1 MSYVLIGQVRGWPPL
16 TEGIAFGTMSLFEL
30 LDQPLMYIIDGMED
44 VQTILNSFN
53 RIQEYLVSAETP
65 SYRLLEASSQPE
77 SSSSST
83 TVAENAS
90 EKSLKDTDAVIT
102 TEEVVLK
109 SDVLVSLTS
118 ASARYAEDAKPILSD
133 ITLQVPSGKV
143 VMIYGPVGAGKSTFL
158 KLLLGEMPFTAGV
171 IQTSFHQSAYSP
183 QSPWCIWGTVRE
195 NIVGM
200 SPWDEKW
207 YHSVIAACSLGP
219 DIAQLPL
226 GDRTIV
232 GTRGTRLSG
241 GQQTRMSLAR
251 SLYSRQ
257 KVMLLDDPLSG
268 LDGKTELNMLEAIF
282 NKDGCLKRLGSSIV
296 MATSSLS
303 HLHYADHI
311 IVLDGQGNVT
321 SQGTMSDVGI
331 SLAANDVSSHGE
343 HEAPSDKIEISEE
356 TLQELELIG
365 DESRNTALKS
375 GDIKTY
381 IYFAKVAGYFTISLY
396 LLASAVFVFGITFPC
411 KHNLALAQCQFNAN
425 SSSHLGPVVDQLQR
439 RAP

>member
-1 MSYVLIGQVRGWPPL
+1 
-16 TEGIAFGTMSLFEL
+16 MSLFEL
-30 LDQPLMYIIDGMED
+30 LDQPLMYVIDGMED

-53 RIQEYLVSAETP
+53 RIQEYLASAETP
-65 SYRLLEASSQPE
+65 KYRLLETGSQPQSP
-77 SSSSST
+77 SSSSSAT
-83 TVAENAS
+83 MVASPS
-90 EKSLKDTDAVIT
+90 EKSVDSPNPDTPTIQS
-102 TEEVVLK
+102 TEPETG
-109 SDVLVSLTS
+109 VLVSLES
-118 ASARYAEDAKPILSD
+118 ASAAYTKDAKPILSNL
-133 ITLQVPSGKV
+133 TLHIPGGKT

-158 KLLLGEMPFTAGV
+158 KLLLGEMPVATGIV
-171 IQTSFHQSAYSP
+171 RTNFHQSAYSP

-200 SPWDEKW
+200 SAWDEKW
-207 YHSVIAACSLGP
+207 YHTVITACSLIP
-219 DIAQLPL
+219 DIQQLPK
-226 GDRTIV
+226 GDQTIV

-257 KVMLLDDPLSG
+257 EVMLLDDPLSG

-282 NKDGCLKRLGSSIV
+282 SKDGCLKRLGSSTI

-303 HLHYADHI
+303 HLPYADHI
-311 IVLDGQGNVT
+311 IVLDVEGKVT
-321 SQGTMSDVGI
+321 SQGAMSDVG
-331 SLAANDVSSHGE
+331 LDLTVS
-343 HEAPSDKIEISEE
+343 EAPDHAEREVPSDKIEISEE

-375 GDIKTY
+375 GDVKTY

-411 KHNLALAQCQFNAN
+411 K
-425 SSSHLGPVVDQLQR
+425 
-439 RAP
+439 